1 MTLSYR
7 QRKEK
12 DTIPNTIKYTW
23 QKRRAHHAKPSH
35 AAHTHTTHMR
45 SIMELEM
52 ERPGNLTGNFEGT
65 DSEGTI
71 TRVVGMKSG
80 IRRGVEVPGPGA
92 WGEVP
97 FRGLGIPVVVLF
109 SPKLR
114 TSSV

>member
-52 ERPGNLTGNFEGT
+52 ERPGNLKSDRELRG
-65 DSEGTI
+65 DLLYSESI
-71 TRVVGMKSG
+71 VERLIRVRVRVS
-80 IRRGVEVPGPGA
+80 
-92 WGEVP
+92 
-97 FRGLGIPVVVLF
+97 F
-109 SPKLR
+109 
-114 TSSV
+114 